1 MPIEKVDFELEALA
15 EADLILEALAEEV
28 LRLILVILEICSVEC
43 LEVDLAE
50 VEQGERPEAMT
61 WKNRSK
67 SVLKR
72 LFCE

>member
-1 MPIEKVDFELEALA
+1 MLIEKVDFELEALA
-15 EADLILEALAEEV
+15 EADLIL
-28 LRLILVILEICSVEC
+28 VILEICSVEC
-43 LEVDLAE
+43 LVVDLAE
-50 VEQGERPEAMT
+50 VEQGERQEVMT